1 MLPPIFGLLN
11 AAAPVTAIVGKAT
24 QTTAARIYRP
34 GSVPAG
40 LVQPYVVWSIISGVP
55 ENNLSDLPPSDRVTL
70 QVDCYSPSEG
80 GIVALA
86 TAVRNAIEPAAH
98 MTGIPVDMRETEEPK
113 LFRIA
118 LQFDY
123 HLAR

>member
-11 AAAPVTAIVGKAT
+11 AAAPVKALVGTAPV
-24 QTTAARIYRP
+24 RIYRP

-40 LVQPYVVWSIISGVP
+40 LTQPYVVWSIISGLP
-55 ENNLSDLPPSDRVTL
+55 ENTLSDLPTADRVTL
-70 QVDCYSPSEG
+70 QVDCYSNTEG

-86 TAVRNAIEPAAH
+86 TAVRNALEPAAH

-113 LFRIA
+113 LFRMA
-118 LQFDY
+118 LQFDWF
-123 HLAR
+123 LAR

>member
-11 AAAPVTAIVGKAT
+11 AAAPVKALVGT
-24 QTTAARIYRP
+24 NPVRVYRP

-40 LVQPYVVWSIISGVP
+40 LTQPYVVWSIISDVP
-55 ENNLSDLPPSDRVTL
+55 ENNLSDLPPIDRVTL
-70 QVDCYSPSEG
+70 QLDCYAPSEAA
-80 GIVALA
+80 IVALA
-86 TAVRNAIEPAAH
+86 TAVRNAIEPVAH
-98 MTGIPVDMRETEEPK
+98 MTGIPVDLRETEEPR

-123 HLAR
+123 WLKR